1 MTVKV
6 THPEGKK
13 PKTIME
19 TVSGRALQAE
29 ATGSSWKIAVPE
41 YTSMAQLVIEF

>member
-1 MTVKV
+1 
-6 THPEGKK
+6 
-13 PKTIME
+13 ME

-29 ATGSSWKIAVPE
+29 ADGSSWKIAVPE